1 MQKITRCL
9 WANPN
14 NPRYLAYHDH
24 EWGKP
29 LHDDR
34 MLFEMLVLEGAQA
47 GLSWETVLNKRENY
61 REAFDGFDV
70 RRVAAYDEA
79 KIDALLHNSGIIRNR
94 RKIEAAIDNAKSY
107 LQIQEEYGSFDRY
120 IWGFVAGIP
129 IVNDFK
135 TIAEVPA
142 STPLSE
148 EISKALKRRGM
159 RFVGPTILYAYMQA
173 IGMVDDHL
181 AECFCRHHSP
191 PYTA

>member
-1 MQKITRCL
+1 MQKIPRCP

-24 EWGKP
+24 EWGVP

-34 MLFEMLVLEGAQA
+34 LLFEMLVLEGAQA

-70 RRVAAYDEA
+70 RRVATYDKA

-107 LQIQEEYGSFDRY
+107 LQIQEAYGSFDRY
-120 IWGFVAGIP
+120 IWGFVEGVP
-129 IVNDFK
+129 IINSFK

-159 RFVGPTILYAYMQA
+159 RFVGPTIIYAYMQA
-173 IGMVDDHL
+173 IGMVNDHL
-181 AECFCRHHSP
+181 LSCFCSP
-191 PYTA
+191 TEI